1 MNNDHNN
8 DPGQAPIGRDEIPA
22 IFSLG
27 QIDGQTA
34 FSRRTFL
41 EIAAVAAGAAALSSG
56 CSTLGKLQ
64 GQSSPALA
72 HKEPITALAVN
83 AAGKLLA
90 SGDKSGTI
98 KLWQLPEGVL
108 LQSWSGLRS
117 PIVSLAFPNK
127 DNTLWSLDTDAV
139 LKRWQLPDGEEISG
153 GTFAGNTPRL
163 GGYVIAVPSSK
174 DWYATQTVDP
184 AQDVTLRSQ
193 TSNEAVRSYNGLN
206 DAVSALAV
214 TPNGRALIAG
224 GANGNLC
231 LWTSPN
237 IQTTQTSPA
246 AVSALAI
253 APDGTLALSAHA
265 DASLRVCHTPDLR
278 ISAMF
283 QSPLGKP
290 FSVSIRPQ
298 RDLFAV
304 GSEKPEIG
312 LWPVAS
318 AAEPPQWGSEAP
330 RLLTGHTAAV
340 HATVITPDGS
350 LLISGGD
357 DKTIRMWSLPDG
369 KFLQNMVDLAINY
382 TYVEGTGYQTTDV
395 YGRTVTFTLPCGS
408 PIPPGAICTCN
419 CVPGA
424 VAIPQHHTQK
434 YNGLGQCTC
443 DLICTCN
450 TVCTCQSVGQ
460 GSYGGH
466 YTSYWYPN

>member
-1 MNNDHNN
+1 MNSDLNNDS
-8 DPGQAPIGRDEIPA
+8 GQMPLDHDETPA

-41 EIAAVAAGAAALSSG
+41 EIAAVAAGAAALPSG
-56 CSTLGKLQ
+56 CSTLGTLQ

-72 HKEPITALAVN
+72 HKEPITALAVDD
-83 AAGKLLA
+83 AGKLLA

-108 LQSWSGLRS
+108 LQSWSGRRS
-117 PIVSLAFPNK
+117 PIVSLAFPHQ
-127 DNTLWSLDTDAV
+127 DNTLWSLDIDAV
-139 LKRWQLPDGEEISG
+139 LKRWRLPGGEEISDR
-153 GTFAGNTPRL
+153 TFAENTPRL

-174 DWYATQTVDP
+174 DWYAAQTVDP
-184 AQDVTLRSQ
+184 SQSVTLRSQ
-193 TSNEAVRSYNGLN
+193 TSNEAGRSYNGLN

-237 IQTTQTSPA
+237 VQNNQASST

-265 DASLRVCHTPDLR
+265 DASLRVYHLPDLS
-278 ISAMF
+278 ISAIF

-298 RDLFAV
+298 QDLFAV

-312 LWPVAS
+312 LWPVVS
-318 AAEPPQWGSEAP
+318 AAAPPQCGAEKP
-330 RLLTGHTAAV
+330 KLLTGHVAAV
-340 HATVITPDGS
+340 RATVITPDGS

-357 DKTIRMWSLPDG
+357 DKTLRMWSLPYG
-369 KFLQNMVDLAINY
+369 KFLQNLVDLAINY
-382 TYVEGTGYQTTDV
+382 TSVEGTGYQTTDI

-408 PIPPGAICTCN
+408 PIPPGAVCTCN

-424 VAIPQHHTQK
+424 MTIPQHHTQK

-450 TVCTCQSVGQ
+450 TVCTCQSVGR